1 MTSQGDVAERKKNR
15 ELDALRRDT
24 SAVARLLKQARMD
37 EIRSDVILAKSQLTN
52 VESRLAGKSESLD

>member
-52 VESRLAGKSESLD
+52 VESRLAGKSEPLD

>member
-1 MTSQGDVAERKKNR
+1 MAERKKNR

-52 VESRLAGKSESLD
+52 VESRLAGKSEALD

>member
-37 EIRSDVILAKSQLTN
+37 ELYQDLEQAKEKFDF
-52 VESRLAGKSESLD
+52 VESRLSGESTESE

>member
-24 SAVARLLKQARMD
+24 LAVARLLKQARMD

-52 VESRLAGKSESLD
+52 VESRLAGKSEPLD

>member
-52 VESRLAGKSESLD
+52 VESRLAGKYEPLD

>member
-37 EIRSDVILAKSQLTN
+37 ELHQDLEQAKEKFDY
-52 VESRLAGKSESLD
+52 VESRLSGESTESE

>member
-15 ELDALRRDT
+15 ELDTLRRDT

-52 VESRLAGKSESLD
+52 VESRLAGKSEPLD

>member
-15 ELDALRRDT
+15 ELDVLRRDT

-37 EIRSDVILAKSQLTN
+37 EIHSDVTLAKSQLTN
-52 VESRLAGKSESLD
+52 VESRLAGKPEPLD

>member
-24 SAVARLLKQARMD
+24 SAVARLLKQARMA
-37 EIRSDVILAKSQLTN
+37 EIHSDVTLAKSQLTN
-52 VESRLAGKSESLD
+52 VESRLAGKPEPLD

>member
-37 EIRSDVILAKSQLTN
+37 EIHSDVTLAKSQLTN
-52 VESRLAGKSESLD
+52 VESRLAGKPEPLD

>member
-1 MTSQGDVAERKKNR
+1 MTSQGDLAERKKNR

-52 VESRLAGKSESLD
+52 VESRLAGKSEPLD

>member
-52 VESRLAGKSESLD
+52 VESRLAGKPEPLD

>member
-15 ELDALRRDT
+15 ELDSLRRDT

-52 VESRLAGKSESLD
+52 VESRLAGKSEPLD

>member
-52 VESRLAGKSESLD
+52 VESRLAGKSEALD

>member
-37 EIRSDVILAKSQLTN
+37 EIRSDLSLAKSQLTN
-52 VESRLAGKSESLD
+52 VESRLAGKSEPLD

>member
-37 EIRSDVILAKSQLTN
+37 EIRSDLSLAKSQLTN
-52 VESRLAGKSESLD
+52 VESRLAGKSEALD

>member
-52 VESRLAGKSESLD
+52 VESRLDGKSEPLD

>member
-15 ELDALRRDT
+15 ELDALRHDT

-52 VESRLAGKSESLD
+52 VESRLAGKSEPLD

>member
-1 MTSQGDVAERKKNR
+1 MAERKKNR

-52 VESRLAGKSESLD
+52 VESRLDGKSEPLD

>member
-1 MTSQGDVAERKKNR
+1 MWQNEKKNR

>member
-1 MTSQGDVAERKKNR
+1 MAEREKNR

-37 EIRSDVILAKSQLTN
+37 EIRSDLSLAKSQLTN
-52 VESRLAGKSESLD
+52 VESRLAGKSEALD

>member
-52 VESRLAGKSESLD
+52 AESRLAGKSEPLD

>member
-37 EIRSDVILAKSQLTN
+37 EIYSDVTLAKSQLTN
-52 VESRLAGKSESLD
+52 VESRLAGKPEPLD

>member
-1 MTSQGDVAERKKNR
+1 MAERKKNR

-52 VESRLAGKSESLD
+52 VESRLAGKSEPLD